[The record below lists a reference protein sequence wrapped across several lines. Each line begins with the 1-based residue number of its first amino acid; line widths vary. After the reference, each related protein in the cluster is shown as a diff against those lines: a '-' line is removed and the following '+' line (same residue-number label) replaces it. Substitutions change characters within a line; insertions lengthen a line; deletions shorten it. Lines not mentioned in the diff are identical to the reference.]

1 MRQLVLNIP
10 DNKYFPFLK
19 YLKSKF
25 SDIQIKENH
34 TKVDN
39 EVWEEGSAY
48 ETMLLSEES
57 LAKDWLSEEDGKWD
71 DVL

>member
-19 YLKSKF
+19 YLRSKF

-34 TKVDN
+34 TKVNN
-39 EVWEEGSAY
+39 EVWEEESAY
-48 ETMLLSEES
+48 ETMLLSEEN
-57 LAKDWLSEEDGKWD
+57 LAKDWLSPEEDEAWKD
-71 DVL
+71 L